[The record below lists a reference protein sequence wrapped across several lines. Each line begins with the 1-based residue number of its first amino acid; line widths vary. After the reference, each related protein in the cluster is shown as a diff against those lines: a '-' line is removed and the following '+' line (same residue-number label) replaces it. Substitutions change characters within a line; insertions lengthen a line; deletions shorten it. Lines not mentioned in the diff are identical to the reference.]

1 MKPIYI
7 HIYSTIVVVTML
19 SAVVYVFTHDSNF
32 EKEIK
37 TLSKHKDINSTKA
50 KDANKSKD

>member
-19 SAVVYVFTHDSNF
+19 SALVYVFTHDSNF
-32 EKEIK
+32 EKDIK